1 MFSSIRKWASLTT
14 LLSCAFICYMSWS
27 LHSLYQVAVPPIP
40 IIPDSEA
47 SRRGLMPLWRAQ
59 KDLSIYI
66 TLAVPSP
73 SSSSLKGQ
81 SPIFSKST
89 NSSLQILALS
99 DSTES
104 FSYSWEFGSGLD
116 IFVELHILANNSG
129 IQIVCARDS
138 GSSEPLKI
146 SSACKKAAHQ
156 WRRLHP
162 NEDINENGD
171 GGRAKTTS
179 ILGAA
184 LSRAAS
190 DAGIVT
196 RQGLLPSLYRSISSL
211 MGSDDEATAL
221 DSALLNE
228 GKESLTIFKSVSPA
242 AAKIARLLVKGKQVD
257 MHAAVAWKGVMPDNN
272 NNNNNNVPL
281 GGDFTIPFDS
291 TRIVSGSAPLVTQAE
306 YTPPKPMRF
315 LWLDFLGTGKLGQ
328 SFASLFDVNR
338 EQFNLCIDDVK
349 DVTKQ
354 GRKESLN
361 ASYDG
366 AVKAGTLVPHWLGQF
381 DVKLIMETIT
391 IPRNELDLPPRV
403 RPYIRRANSPVD
415 GTMGYL
421 PILAANPVR
430 PLRERYH
437 PLNSTT
443 SILPL
448 HIRVAPVSIGTW
460 QLMSTL
466 DSSLTMQRNMGAN
479 DKDTDDVIRLVA
491 ETPMWLLGLTFF
503 VSAVHLLFDMLAI
516 KSDIS
521 FWSQSKSMRGISIRS
536 LGIDLVSQFIV
547 TLYLYAEGAS
557 LLVLIPQSLSAL
569 LVVWKLLLASGIV
582 WQWTPLAFNGR
593 IAIVLPTY
601 DAALAATASEL
612 GTNKFDA
619 EALRYL
625 SILLGPLLLGFV
637 MYQFIFV
644 MHASWGSF
652 FLTTAVSM
660 VYSCGFALMTPQ
672 LFINYK
678 LKSVAHLPWAVL
690 GYRFFNTVIDDLFAF
705 IIKMPTMA
713 RVAVFRD
720 DIVFVAYM
728 FQRWHY
734 PVDKSRPA
742 EGFDDTEG
750 NAATDARKDATDEEK
765 KNG

>member
-1 MFSSIRKWASLTT
+1 MQTLRKWLTPT
-14 LLSCAFICYMSWS
+14 TFLSCIFIAYMSWS

-47 SRRGLMPLWRAQ
+47 SRRGLMPLWRSQ
-59 KDLSIYI
+59 KELSIFI
-66 TLAVPSP
+66 TMGIPSTIQQGRSPPVPP
-73 SSSSLKGQ
+73 L
-81 SPIFSKST
+81 FSKST

-104 FSYSWEFGSGLD
+104 FSYSWGFGSGLD
-116 IFVELHILANNSG
+116 IFVEIHILPNNTG
-129 IQIVCARDS
+129 IQIVCARDT
-138 GSSEPLKI
+138 GSSEPEKI
-146 SSACKKAAHQ
+146 APACKKAASK
-156 WRRLHP
+156 WRQLHP
-162 NEDINENGD
+162 DEDDVHNNDKSDEG
-171 GGRAKTTS
+171 AKTSS

-196 RQGLLPSLYRSISSL
+196 RHGLLPSLYRSIQSL
-211 MGSDDEATAL
+211 LGSDEESKL
-221 DSALLNE
+221 DSVLLKR
-228 GKESLTIFKSVSPA
+228 GKESLTVFKSESPA
-242 AAKIARLLVKGKQVD
+242 AAKIARLLVKGKPVD
-257 MHAAVAWKGVMPDNN
+257 MHAAVAWKGVMPDNTN
-272 NNNNNNVPL
+272 NNSPL
-281 GGDFTIPFDS
+281 GGDFTVPFDP
-291 TRIVSGSAPLVTQAE
+291 TRVVSGSASLVTQAE
-306 YTPPKPMRF
+306 YIPSKPMRF
-315 LWLDFLGTGKLGQ
+315 LWLDLLGSGKLGHT
-328 SFASLFDVNR
+328 FASIFDINR
-338 EQFNLCIDDVK
+338 DQYNECVEVLMNGKSKVVTASSNLSSI
-349 DVTKQ
+349 
-354 GRKESLN
+354 
-361 ASYDG
+361 G
-366 AVKAGTLVPHWLGQF
+366 AVKSGTLVPHWLGQF

-391 IPRNELDLPPRV
+391 IPRSELDLPPRV

-437 PLNSTT
+437 ALNSSSTL
-443 SILPL
+443 LPL
-448 HIRVAPVSIGTW
+448 HIRIAPVSIGTW

-582 WQWTPLAFNGR
+582 WRWQSLAFNGR
-593 IAIVLPTY
+593 ISIVLPVY

-625 SILLGPLLLGFV
+625 SLILGPLLIGFV

-652 FLTTAVSM
+652 LLTTAVSM

-742 EGFDDTEG
+742 EGFDDEDTTSQVKNES
-750 NAATDARKDATDEEK
+750 TDFEEK